1 MGAVGADC
9 PHWQEA
15 VGARLCF
22 CPHKIW
28 LMLKWEQKTGAIFM
42 KGGYNSTPV
51 FDDSRIKCISR
62 TFVLRPSVA
71 YLLLPLIFLL
81 IFIHQKAALE
91 LDLEEVERQLVKIG
105 QRRVHPLLGTLRLRL
120 SSGRYDKM

>member
-28 LMLKWEQKTGAIFM
+28 LMLKREQKSSATFM
-42 KGGYNSTPV
+42 ISGYSTPV
-51 FDDSRIKCISR
+51 FDGPRIKCTSR
-62 TFVLRPSVA
+62 TFVFGPSVT
-71 YLLLPLIFLL
+71 YLLLPLILLL

-91 LDLEEVERQLVKIG
+91 LDLEEVEKQFIKSRPEKRSPSFG
-105 QRRVHPLLGTLRLRL
+105 NP
-120 SSGRYDKM
+120 